1 MERDG
6 LTACATSFIQRLQL
20 HPRIFGQFQR
30 VMKDYSTDKLNVADL
45 VFELDTLFQ
54 FHPHFLTAYR
64 IFLPPH
70 LRPTLPSPP
79 QSPKMNLRPSLTVLK
94 PYIAFMNK
102 VQKRFADERGVI
114 HEYLDTIRKL
124 TQGKLCN
131 KEAYNAI
138 MIIFGKENQDL
149 IDEFEFLLLG
159 RNGIIKEK
167 KKKNTMEDK
176 KKNSME
182 DEMFELDMNL
192 SRRKTAED
200 SAKELMYSLQQHHE
214 DQLINIDIYFSA
226 VSLGYIRKIYK
237 EEGSSIITRLRDDPT
252 TVLPKILKKLESEE
266 KVLIKK
272 WRDIHQKKKNPCK
285 LSIV

>member
-1 MERDG
+1 MEMAGR
-6 LTACATSFIQRLQL
+6 ATSFIRTLQL

-30 VMKDYSTDKLNVADL
+30 VMNDYSTDRLNVADL
-45 VFELDTLFQ
+45 VFELDNLFQ
-54 FHPHFLTAYR
+54 FHSDFLTGYR

-79 QSPKMNLRPSLTVLK
+79 QSPKMKLRPSLTVLK

-124 TQGKLCN
+124 TQAKLCN
-131 KEAYNAI
+131 KEAHNAI

-159 RNGIIKEK
+159 RNGIRKE

-200 SAKELMYSLQQHHE
+200 SAKELMYSLQQQE

-272 WRDIHQKKKNPCK
+272 WRDIHQKKKK
-285 LSIV
+285 SI

>member
-54 FHPHFLTAYR
+54 FHSDFLTGYK

-79 QSPKMNLRPSLTVLK
+79 QSPKKKLTVLK
-94 PYIAFMNK
+94 PYIVFMNK

-114 HEYLDTIRKL
+114 LEYLDTIRKL

-131 KEAYNAI
+131 KEAHNAI

-159 RNGIIKEK
+159 RNGIRKE

-176 KKNSME
+176 MNSME

-200 SAKELMYSLQQHHE
+200 SAKELMYSLQQHE

-272 WRDIHQKKKNPCK
+272 WRDIHQKKKNPYK
-285 LSIV
+285 

>member
-1 MERDG
+1 MEMAGR
-6 LTACATSFIQRLQL
+6 ATSFIRTLQL

-30 VMKDYSTDKLNVADL
+30 VMNDYSTDKLNVADL

-54 FHPHFLTAYR
+54 FHPDFLTGYR

-79 QSPKMNLRPSLTVLK
+79 QSPKKKLRPSLTVLK
-94 PYIAFMNK
+94 PYIVFMNK
-102 VQKRFADERGVI
+102 VQKRFADERRVI
-114 HEYLDTIRKL
+114 LEYLDTIRKL

-131 KEAYNAI
+131 KEAHNAI

-159 RNGIIKEK
+159 RNGIRKE

-176 KKNSME
+176 MNSME

-200 SAKELMYSLQQHHE
+200 SAKELMYSLQQHE
-214 DQLINIDIYFSA
+214 DHIDIYFSA
-226 VSLGYIRKIYK
+226 VSVGYIRKIYK

-272 WRDIHQKKKNPCK
+272 WRHIHEKKKNPCK
-285 LSIV
+285 

>member
-20 HPRIFGQFQR
+20 HPRIFNQFQR

-45 VFELDTLFQ
+45 VTELDTLFQ
-54 FHPHFLTAYR
+54 FHPDFLTGYR

-79 QSPKMNLRPSLTVLK
+79 QSPKMKGPSLIVLK
-94 PYIAFMNK
+94 PYIVFMNK

-114 HEYLDTIRKL
+114 LEYLDTIRKL

-159 RNGIIKEK
+159 RNGIRTEK
-167 KKKNTMEDK
+167 KKNSMEDK

-192 SRRKTAED
+192 SRRKTAEIT
-200 SAKELMYSLQQHHE
+200 AKELMYSLQQHE

-226 VSLGYIRKIYK
+226 VSLGYLRKIYK

-285 LSIV
+285 GV

>member
-20 HPRIFGQFQR
+20 HPRIFSQFQR

-54 FHPHFLTAYR
+54 FHPDFLTGYR

-79 QSPKMNLRPSLTVLK
+79 LSPKKVLK
-94 PYIAFMNK
+94 PYIVFMNK

-114 HEYLDTIRKL
+114 LEYLDTIRKL

-131 KEAYNAI
+131 KEAHNAI

-159 RNGIIKEK
+159 RNGIRKEK
-167 KKKNTMEDK
+167 KKNSMEDK

-200 SAKELMYSLQQHHE
+200 SAKELMYSLQQHE